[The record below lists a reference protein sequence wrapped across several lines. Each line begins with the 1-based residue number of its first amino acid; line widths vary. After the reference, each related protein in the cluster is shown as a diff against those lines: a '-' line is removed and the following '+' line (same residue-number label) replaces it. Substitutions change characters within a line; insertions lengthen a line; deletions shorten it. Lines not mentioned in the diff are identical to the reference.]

1 MKVTGYTAGQMFLPD
16 IYNRGNQ
23 KNRDITES
31 RKKFSLEKP
40 EEQREREK
48 KSISEE
54 NITSE
59 TDTDIIVKP
68 DGSRVLV
75 VTVHTGGM
83 ETTMS
88 LEISKPTD
96 LPNESREEAE
106 RSGQDTGSFS
116 ASVSDDK
123 GSETE
128 GQTDM

>member
-106 RSGQDTGSFS
+106 KLVEEAKT
-116 ASVSDDK
+116 A
-123 GSETE
+123 
-128 GQTDM
+128 